1 MKINQ
6 SVAIPNFT
14 TFAASNHH
22 PMFLD
27 ILIAMLWSISPFGE
41 AKLGIPYA
49 LLNDINIYLAFVL
62 CFSANVLV
70 FPIMSFFLDVVNRYF
85 MKWKS
90 YKKAAIFVGRRA
102 KAGAG
107 NNVKKYGFWGLMIF
121 VLIPLPGTGVY
132 AGSIAGYLFGL
143 DRKKAFLAN
152 TAGIFFSC
160 VIVWVTTVVAM
171 GGFN

>member
-1 MKINQ
+1 
-6 SVAIPNFT
+6 VALPKLT

-22 PMFLD
+22 PMILD

-62 CFSANVLV
+62 CFAANVLV

-85 MKWKS
+85 MKWNS

-152 TAGIFFSC
+152 TTGIFFSC
-160 VIVWVTTVVAM
+160 VIVWVTTVVAI